1 MSTWSPGFVLGILLS
16 VGYAGLYHLW
26 SGRHLGD
33 LMLALP
39 VTALGFGIGQF
50 IGLFLQTPLLQIGQL
65 HVFEATLGA
74 WGALFVVRLLTMR
87 LRE

>member
-1 MSTWSPGFVLGILLS
+1 MSAWSPAFLLGILLS
-16 VGYAGLYHLW
+16 VVYASLYHLW

-39 VTALGFGIGQF
+39 VTTLGFGVGQF
-50 IGLFLQTPLLQIGQL
+50 VGLFLQTPLFQIGQL
-65 HVFEATLGA
+65 HVFEATIGA

-87 LRE
+87 ARD